1 MSGRPSAAVPV
12 RLAVTHPDEKV
23 THYGHDRAGRPEIME
38 LGEFDAYAAALVD
51 GSVWTF
57 QWY

>member
-1 MSGRPSAAVPV
+1 M
-12 RLAVTHPDEKV
+12 AVTHPDEKV